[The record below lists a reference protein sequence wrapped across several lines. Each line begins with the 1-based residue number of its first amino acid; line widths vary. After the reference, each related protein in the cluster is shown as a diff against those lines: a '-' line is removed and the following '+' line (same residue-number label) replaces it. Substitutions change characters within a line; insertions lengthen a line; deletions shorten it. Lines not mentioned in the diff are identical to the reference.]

1 MALLFSLA
9 APISP
14 SFAAQTRVIDVPR
27 GTVGK
32 VAFALGRQAG
42 INIAIPDSALLG
54 RSAPALRGK
63 LSDEAA
69 VGLLARAAGLKV
81 RVVGHKSFVLTR
93 APSRAVDTIRRAAD
107 PAYVVPAPEP
117 EEIVVTASKR
127 ETTAP
132 RFAGQWTKIDGDDLK
147 GWGNVGSE
155 AIEARSVGFSSTH
168 LGSGRNK
175 LFIRGIADS
184 SFSGPTQSP
193 VGQYIGDMRMGYSG
207 PDPDVRLIDIESVE
221 VLEGPQGTL
230 YGSGSLGGI
239 VQVKPAKPVL
249 ERTAGQANV
258 GVSLTAHGDPGF
270 DASGIFNLPLWEGAA
285 FRAVGYHSTEGG
297 YVDNLATGKTDIN
310 RLSVDGGRAMISSD
324 IVPGWSVDISGL
336 AQRIRGDDSQ
346 YADREG
352 HGLSRDSMVPQ
363 PFVSRFAMGGIT
375 IRKDGGS
382 LRFRSTTGF
391 TRQRLT
397 ENFDASTGDHARQ
410 LGQLS
415 RGWSLSNETRVWRP
429 MAHGYSWV
437 AGFSSI
443 VHHYAVARELR
454 EGDNEI
460 DLAGV
465 ENRVRESTAYGEI
478 GLRIA
483 GGLEAS
489 AGARYTISG
498 LSGTGSHLN
507 PSLAAS
513 RSRVA
518 ERQERQVLPS
528 FSLLARPVDKFTLYG
543 RYQQGFR
550 PGGLSI
556 EADFVRAYRNDKLA
570 TAELGFRYGVPQR
583 HPLDLQG
590 SLTLSRWSDIQADF
604 IDAGGLPSTDNIGD
618 GRVWTLTLNGGAQ
631 VSRTLRVEAGFA
643 WNDGKITRPS
653 EAFKLMAAEAEGAM
667 RIPNIARLAARGAID
682 WSHELRG
689 GHSLTASGYLR
700 YVGRSRLGVGPR
712 LGDIQGD
719 YVDSGIS
726 VRLGDDRR
734 AISFTV
740 TNLADQLGNRFAFG
754 APLTSGRDQITP
766 LRPRTFR
773 LGIDAAF

>member
-1 MALLFSLA
+1 MALLVSLA

-27 GTVGK
+27 GTVGE

-42 INIAIPDSALLG
+42 INIAIPDATLLG
-54 RSAPALRGK
+54 RPAPALRGK

-69 VGLLARAAGLKV
+69 VGQLARAAGLKV
-81 RVVGHKSFVLTR
+81 RVVGSKSFILTR
-93 APSRAVDTIRRAAD
+93 APHPAAAVSIAA
-107 PAYVVPAPEP
+107 VPSYDLPSPEP

-127 ETTAP
+127 DTTSP

-147 GWGNVGSE
+147 GWGIVGSE

-193 VGQYIGDMRMGYSG
+193 VGQYMGDMRMGYSG

-239 VQVKPAKPVL
+239 VQVTPVKPVL
-249 ERTAGQANV
+249 GMTAGRASV
-258 GVSLTAHGDPGF
+258 GISLTTHGDPGF
-270 DASGIFNLPLWEGAA
+270 DGSGMFNMPLWEGAG

-297 YVDNLATGKTDIN
+297 YVDNLATGKSDIN
-310 RLSVDGGRAMISSD
+310 RLSVDGGRAMMSAD
-324 IVPGWSVDISGL
+324 IVPGWSIDVSGL
-336 AQRIRGDDSQ
+336 AQRIRGEDSQ

-352 HGLSRDSMVPQ
+352 HGLSRYSMVPQ
-363 PFVSRFAMGGIT
+363 PFVSRFEMGGVA

-391 TRQRLT
+391 TRQRVT
-397 ENFDASTGDHARQ
+397 ENFDASTGDTARQ
-410 LGQLS
+410 LGQDS
-415 RGWSLSNETRVWRP
+415 RGWSVSNETRVWRP
-429 MAHGYSWV
+429 MAQGYSWV

-443 VHHYAVARELR
+443 VHRYAVARDIR
-454 EGDNEI
+454 EGEHQV

-478 GLRIA
+478 GVRIA
-483 GGLEAS
+483 DGLEAS
-489 AGARYTISG
+489 AGARYTISS
-498 LSGTGSHLN
+498 LSGNGSHLN
-507 PSLAAS
+507 PLLAAS
-513 RSRVA
+513 RYGEADRE
-518 ERQERQVLPS
+518 ERQFLPS
-528 FSLLARPVDKFTLYG
+528 FSLLARPVDKLTLYG
-543 RYQQGFR
+543 RFQQGFR

-556 EADFVRAYRNDKLA
+556 EADFVRTYHNDKLA
-570 TAELGFRYGVPQR
+570 TAELGFRYGNSQR
-583 HPLDLQG
+583 HPIDIQG
-590 SLTLSRWSDIQADF
+590 SLTLSKWSDIQADF

-631 VSRTLRVEAGFA
+631 VSRTLRVEAGVA

-653 EAFKLMAAEAEGAM
+653 EAFKLMAAETEGAM
-667 RIPNIARLAARGAID
+667 RIPNIARLAARAAID
-682 WSHELRG
+682 WSHELGG
-689 GHSLTASGYLR
+689 GHSLTASSYLR
-700 YVGRSRLGVGPR
+700 YIGRSRLGVGPR
-712 LGDIQGD
+712 LGDAQGD
-719 YVDSGIS
+719 YLDSGIS

-734 AISFTV
+734 AISFTA

-754 APLTSGRDQITP
+754 APFTSGRDQITP